1 MAQILRRRSGRVAG
15 SREQHWHTMTV
26 EETAAFLKTDLHNGL
41 TGAEVT
47 RRLNEYGPNELQ
59 ADPGRSL
66 WSMLMAQFQDV
77 MVLMLMGAAIISG
90 FMGEITDS
98 IVILL
103 IVALNAIIGVV
114 QESKAESSLAALK
127 QLSAPRATVV
137 RDGNAQEIPARE
149 LVPGDLVLLEAGAN
163 VPADARLVEVANF
176 RCEEAALTGES
187 VSVEKKVSPLQSE
200 DAALGDRVNMIFS
213 GTTSVYGRCH
223 ALVTT
228 TGMDTQIGEIAS
240 MIQAAPQ
247 EATPLQHK
255 LDELGKSLG
264 VVALVLVVLVFLAGV
279 LRGEPTFDMF
289 MTAISLAVAA
299 IPEGLPAI
307 VTIVL
312 ALGVQ
317 RMSKR
322 QAIIRKLPAVETLG
336 TASVIASDKTGT
348 LTQNE
353 MTVTQVYVNGEF
365 MDVTGQG
372 YEPKGELI
380 GRNGE
385 KKLKPLADPHLNVL
399 LHGFSLANDA
409 QFDANSVGYGIIG
422 DPTEGALVVLGA
434 KTGIPVGGDDNYPRI
449 GELPFDSRRKLMT
462 TFHERN
468 GGGRLA
474 TVEVLEQ
481 PVISFT
487 KGAPDILLSLCTHIY
502 AQGRIRPLHEE
513 ERQEL
518 LDTNASMGQ
527 AALRVLALGFRQWNK
542 LPQTI
547 SSEAVEQDL
556 VFVGFAG
563 MIDPPRP
570 EVKAAVAV
578 AKTAGIRT
586 IMVTGDHRLTA
597 TAIAQELGVLE
608 NEDQVVI
615 SGQELEKLKD
625 IELQAV
631 MEDVRV
637 FARVSPEHKVRIV
650 DALKANGHVVA
661 MTGDGVNDAP
671 ALKRA
676 DIGAAMGIT
685 GTDVAK
691 EAADMVLADD
701 NFATIVAAVGE
712 GRTIYAN
719 IRKAVYYLL
728 SCNVG
733 EIFTIF
739 MAIMLGWGR
748 PLTAIQILWI
758 NLVTDGLPALALG
771 MEPSEPGIMGQRPR
785 GSKESIFAG
794 GMSYRILVH
803 GCLIGTLGLMA
814 YYLGIRR
821 GAPVA
826 MARTMAFATLAFSQL
841 FHSQNARSGQ
851 SIFRIGLFSN
861 KYLILAFLASA
872 SLQLVVLLI
881 PAIQPIFGVVPL
893 DILHWDL
900 VIGLSIAPVVFGE
913 AQKLLERSLRPTRG

>member
-1 MAQILRRRSGRVAG
+1 
-15 SREQHWHTMTV
+15 MTAD
-26 EETAAFLKTDLHNGL
+26 EAADFLKTDLHHGL
-41 TGAEVT
+41 TVT
-47 RRLNEYGPNELQ
+47 EAARRLRDLGPNELQ
-59 ADPGRSL
+59 GDSGRSL
-66 WSMLMAQFQDV
+66 LSMIISQFQDV
-77 MVLMLMGAAIISG
+77 MVLMLMGAAVISG

-103 IVALNAIIGVV
+103 IVVLNAVIGVV

-127 QLSAPRATVV
+127 QLSAPRAIVR
-137 RDGNAQEIPARE
+137 RDGKAQEIPARE
-149 LVPGDLVLLEAGAN
+149 LVPGDLILLEAGAN

-187 VSVEKKVSPLQSE
+187 VSVEKMASPLSDD
-200 DAALGDRVNMIFS
+200 DATLGDRVNMVFS

-223 ALVTT
+223 GLVTA
-228 TGMDTQIGEIAS
+228 TGMDTQIGQIAT
-240 MIQAAPQ
+240 MIQGAPQ
-247 EATPLQHK
+247 EATPLQRK

-264 VVALVLVVLVFLAGV
+264 AIALVLVVLVFLAGV
-279 LRGEPTFDMF
+279 LRGEPAFEMF

-312 ALGVQ
+312 AMGVQ
-317 RMSKR
+317 RMSRR
-322 QAIIRKLPAVETLG
+322 QAIIRRLPAVETLG

-353 MTVTQVYVNGEF
+353 MTVTRIYVNGRF
-365 MDVTGQG
+365 LSVTGQG
-372 YEPKGELI
+372 YEPKGDLI
-380 GRNGE
+380 NQAGE
-385 KKLKPLADPHLNVL
+385 VEAEPLADPHLNVL
-399 LHGFSLANDA
+399 LHGFALASDA
-409 QFDANSVGYGIIG
+409 QFDANSVGYEIIG

-434 KTGIPVGGDDNYPRI
+434 KTGIPVDDDDHYPRI
-449 GELPFDSRRKLMT
+449 GELPFDSSRKLMT
-462 TFHERN
+462 TFHSKGN
-468 GGGRLA
+468 GRLDA
-474 TVEVLEQ
+474 VEALRQ

-487 KGAPDILLSLCTHIY
+487 KGAPDILLARCSHIY
-502 AQGRIRPLHEE
+502 SEGEIRLLQDE
-513 ERQEL
+513 ERQAL
-518 LDTNASMGQ
+518 LDINAGMGQ
-527 AALRVLALGFRQWNK
+527 AALRVLALAFRQWDAM
-542 LPQTI
+542 PSVI
-547 SSEAVEQDL
+547 DSDVAEEDL

-578 AKTAGIRT
+578 AKQAGLRT
-586 IMVTGDHRLTA
+586 IMVTGDHKLTA
-597 TAIAQELGVLE
+597 TAIAQDLGILE
-608 NEDQVVI
+608 SPNQLVV
-615 SGQELEKLKD
+615 SGQELEEFSD
-625 IELQAV
+625 GELEAII
-631 MEDVRV
+631 EDVRV

-650 DALKANGHVVA
+650 DALKAKNHVVA

-719 IRKAVYYLL
+719 IRKSVYYLL

-771 MEPSEPGIMGQRPR
+771 MEPGEPGIMERRPR

-794 GMSYRILVH
+794 GMSYRIFLH
-803 GCLIGTLGLMA
+803 GCLIGLLGLMA
-814 YYLGIRR
+814 YYLGTRR

-826 MARTMAFATLAFSQL
+826 MARTMAFGTVAFSQL
-841 FHSQNARSGQ
+841 FHAFNARSEQ

-861 KYLILAFLASA
+861 RYLIMAFAASA
-872 SLQLVVLLI
+872 ALQLAVLLI
-881 PAIQPIFGVVPL
+881 PAVQPIFGVVPL
-893 DILHWDL
+893 DVLHWDL
-900 VIGLSIAPVVFGE
+900 VIGLSIVPIVIGE
-913 AQKLLERSLRPTRG
+913 AQKLVEGSIRLRKSE